1 MTSVIWH
8 DLECG
13 GYRADISLW
22 LGLAAERGGGP
33 VLDVGAGTGRVSVM
47 LARAGYDVV
56 ALDSDEEL
64 LTELRRRATGLPIL
78 TRVADA
84 RRFALE
90 RTFPLCIV
98 PMQTIQLLGGEAGRL
113 AFLGRARRHL
123 RVGGVLAIS
132 ITEEFEEFQW
142 HDGDP
147 GPMPDIVELDGCVYC
162 SQPTAVRRDGLRC
175 VLERRRERVDLEGE
189 RTVELDTIA
198 LDVISAARLEDE
210 AARVGLRALGRR
222 RVSPTDDHV
231 GSEVVILGA

>member
-1 MTSVIWH
+1 MTAVIWH

-22 LGLAAERGGGP
+22 LGLAAERGGP
-33 VLDVGAGTGRVSVM
+33 VLDIGAGTGRVAIM

-64 LTELRRRATGLPIL
+64 LTELRHRSVGLPIL
-78 TRVADA
+78 TRLADA

-90 RTFPLCIV
+90 RTFPLCVV
-98 PMQTIQLLGGEAGRL
+98 PMQTVQLLGGEAGRL
-113 AFLGRARRHL
+113 AFFGRARRHL

-132 ITEEFEEFQW
+132 ITEEFEEFEW

-147 GPMPDIVELDGCVYC
+147 GPVPDMVELDGCVYC
-162 SQPTAVRRDGLRC
+162 SQPTAVRREGARC
-175 VLERRRERVDLEGE
+175 VLERRRERVDPVGG
-189 RTVELDTIA
+189 RTIELDTIA
-198 LDVISAARLEDE
+198 LDLVSGDRLEDE

-222 RVSPTDDHV
+222 RVSATEDHV
-231 GSEVVILGA
+231 GSEVVMLGA